1 MTGGVVRELNW
12 LEAAREAVAEEMG
25 RDDRVFVMGQ
35 DVRRPT
41 SGFTFGLVEEFGPER
56 VRNTPI
62 SEAAVTGMAVGAA
75 MAGRR
80 PVVELHVTGFAY
92 LAMDQL
98 VNQAAKNR
106 FMFGG
111 QVRLPMVVHLASYH
125 NANLGAQ
132 HADRPH
138 PMFMNVPGLKVLAPT
153 RPADARALMAAA
165 IRDDDPVII
174 VSDTTYSAYREEVGD
189 DSVAIGEA
197 RVARPGTDVTL
208 VAFFT
213 VFAAL
218 EAAERLAD
226 RGISVEV
233 IDPRT
238 LAPLDRRTII
248 QSVRKTGRLVV
259 ADVAHRTASAA
270 SEVAATVA
278 EHAFDALRAPVA
290 LVCTPDVHI
299 PFSPAL
305 QRGLIPDPGRIIEA
319 VERIVE
325 GRGKGNSGV

>member
-1 MTGGVVRELNW
+1 MNW
-12 LEAAREAVAEEMG
+12 LEASRDAVAEEMR

-35 DVRRPT
+35 DVRRT
-41 SGFTFGLVEEFGPER
+41 TAGFTFGLVEEFGPER

-62 SEAAVTGMAVGAA
+62 SEAAVVGMAVGAA

-80 PVVELHVTGFAY
+80 PVVELHVASFAY

-111 QVRLPMVVHLASYH
+111 QVRLPLVVHLASHH

-138 PMFMNVPGLKVLAPT
+138 PMFMNVPGLTVLAPT
-153 RPADARALMAAA
+153 RPTDARALMAAA
-165 IRDDDPVII
+165 IRNDDPVII
-174 VSDTTYSAYREEVGD
+174 LSDVAQQAHREEVGD
-189 DSVAIGEA
+189 EPVTIGKARIA
-197 RVARPGTDVTL
+197 RVGTDVTL

-213 VFAAL
+213 LAASL
-218 EAAERLAD
+218 QAAERLAE
-226 RGISVEV
+226 RGVSVEV
-233 IDPRT
+233 LDPRT
-238 LAPLDRRTII
+238 LAPLDRTAIL

-259 ADVAHRTASAA
+259 VDVAHRTASAA
-270 SEVAATVA
+270 SEVAASVVS
-278 EHAFDALRAPVA
+278 EAFGALRAPVA

-299 PFSPAL
+299 PFSPTL
-305 QRGLIPDPGRIIEA
+305 QRGLIPDNERIVAA
-319 VERIVE
+319 VERTMGE
-325 GRGKGNSGV
+325 A